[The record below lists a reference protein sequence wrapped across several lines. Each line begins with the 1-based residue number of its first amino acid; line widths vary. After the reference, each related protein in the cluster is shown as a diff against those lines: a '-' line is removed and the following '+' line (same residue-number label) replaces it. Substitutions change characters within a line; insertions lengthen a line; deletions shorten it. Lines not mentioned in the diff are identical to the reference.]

1 MRARSLVVVL
11 ACSLIPALAAGA
23 LAAEKRPL
31 ALDDLFALEDV
42 ADPRVSPDGAWVA
55 YTVTTLDAARDR
67 ADTDVWMVP
76 FAARAA
82 EAAGGGEPLR
92 LTTGEEPESRP
103 RWSPDGRYL
112 AFLSKRG
119 GEKVQVWLLDRRGG
133 EAVKLTDF
141 KADVSDLAWSP
152 DAKRLALVVSDVDPD
167 DPAFA
172 EPPAGEDEPPPKPIV
187 IRRRQ
192 FKRDGEGYLRE
203 IRSHLHLLDVD
214 TRESVQITDG
224 PYDDASPVFS
234 PDGGSIAFVSNRT
247 EDPDA
252 NQNTDVFLLELSA
265 PSAESSAGTIATPRP
280 LTRSPGTDTDPAFS
294 PDGSLVAYLAGGDP
308 ARMWYAMNRVAVVPT
323 AGGEER
329 PLTSS
334 LDRNAWTPRFSADGG
349 HVLFL
354 LEDRGNTHLARVPAA
369 GGAVERLVAGER
381 EIRAF
386 DVGPGGEI
394 AVLES
399 RPSYPFEISAVEDGE
414 LRRLTRTNDELLAGI
429 ELAPV
434 SRFTATSADGTPI
447 DYFQVLPAGVEPGAR
462 LPTLL
467 RIHGGPTSQYANEFA
482 FDWQLFAA
490 RGYAVVAANPRGSS
504 GYGHEF
510 AYAIWADWGNK
521 DYEDVMA
528 AVDHAIERGIADP
541 ERLGVGGWSYG
552 AMLTN
557 YVITKTDRF
566 RAAISGSSEFNYL
579 SNYGTDHYQLEWE
592 LELGLP
598 WVETE
603 RWIRLSPFFQ
613 VEKIV
618 TPTLVLCGQEDWNVP
633 LLNSEQ
639 LYQSLKRLGRE
650 TELVIYPGEGHGI
663 SRPSFQRDRLERYLA
678 WYDRFLGAPR
688 PVVGASG

>member
-103 RWSPDGRYL
+103 RWSPEGRYL

-329 PLTSS
+329 PLTAS

-688 PVVGASG
+688 PVVGASR

>member
-329 PLTSS
+329 PLTAS

-447 DYFQVLPAGVEPGAR
+447 VYFQVLPAGVEPGAR

>member
-1 MRARSLVVVL
+1 MRARSLAAVL
-11 ACSLIPALAAGA
+11 ACLLWPALTAPAP
-23 LAAEKRPL
+23 AEDKRPL
-31 ALDDLFALEDV
+31 TLDDLFALKDV

-55 YTVTTLDAARDR
+55 YTVTALDAARDR
-67 ADTDVWMVP
+67 ADTDVWMAP
-76 FAARAA
+76 FAAEPGAPA
-82 EAAGGGEPLR
+82 EPVR
-92 LTTGEEPESRP
+92 LTTGDEPETRP

-119 GEKVQVWLLDRRGG
+119 GKKTQVWLLDRRGG
-133 EAVKLTDF
+133 EAEKLTDYR
-141 KADVSDLAWSP
+141 ADVSDLAWSP
-152 DAKRLALVVSDVDPD
+152 DGKRLALAVADVDPD
-167 DPAFA
+167 DPDFA
-172 EPPAGEDEPPPKPIV
+172 EPPEGMDEPPPKPIV

-192 FKRDGEGYLRE
+192 FKRDGEGYLTE
-203 IRSHLHLLDVD
+203 IRTHLHLFDLA
-214 TRESVQITDG
+214 TRESVQVTDG

-247 EDPDA
+247 DDPDA
-252 NQNTDVFLLELSA
+252 NQNTDLFLVAVPEEPAEGAEAREMA
-265 PSAESSAGTIATPRP
+265 PPRP
-280 LTRSPGTDTDPAFS
+280 LTRSPGADSDPAFS
-294 PDGSLVAYLAGGDP
+294 PDGKLVAYLAGGDP
-308 ARMWYAMNRVAVVPT
+308 AKMWYAMNSVAVVPA

-329 PLTSS
+329 RLTAA
-334 LDRNAWTPRFSADGG
+334 LDRNAWAPRFSADGG

-354 LEDRGNTHLARVPAA
+354 LEDRGSTHLARVPAA
-369 GGAVERLVAGER
+369 GGEVERLVAGER

-386 DVGPGGEI
+386 DVGAGGGI

-399 RPSYPFEISAVEDGE
+399 RPNYPFEVFALESGEDGG
-414 LRRLTRTNDELLAGI
+414 LRRLTRVNDELLAGI

-434 SRFTATSADGTPI
+434 TRFTATSRDGTPI
-447 DYFQVLPAGVEPGAR
+447 DYFQVVPAGTEPGAR

-467 RIHGGPTSQYANEFA
+467 RIHGGPTAQYANEFA

-490 RGYAVVAANPRGSS
+490 RGYAVVGANPRGSS
-504 GYGHEF
+504 GYGEAF

-528 AVDHAIERGIADP
+528 AVDHAIARGVADP

-557 YVITKTDRF
+557 YVIVKTDRF
-566 RAAISGSSEFNYL
+566 GAAISGSSEFNYL

-639 LYQSLKRLGRE
+639 LYQALKRLGRD
-650 TELVIYPGEGHGI
+650 TELVIYPGEDHGI

-678 WYDRFLGAPR
+678 WYDRYLKKD
-688 PVVGASG
+688 

>member
-103 RWSPDGRYL
+103 RWSPEGRYL

-265 PSAESSAGTIATPRP
+265 PSAESSVGTIATPRP

-329 PLTSS
+329 PLTAS

-447 DYFQVLPAGVEPGAR
+447 DYFQVFPAGVEPGAR

>member
-103 RWSPDGRYL
+103 RWSPEGRYL
-112 AFLSKRG
+112 AFLSRRG

-265 PSAESSAGTIATPRP
+265 PSAESSAGTITTPRP

-329 PLTSS
+329 PLTAS

-688 PVVGASG
+688 PVVGASR

>member
-1 MRARSLVVVL
+1 MRARSLAAVL
-11 ACSLIPALAAGA
+11 ACLLWPALTAPAPAGD
-23 LAAEKRPL
+23 KRPL
-31 ALDDLFALEDV
+31 TLDDLFALKDV

-55 YTVTTLDAARDR
+55 YTVTALDAARDR
-67 ADTDVWMVP
+67 ADTDVWMAP
-76 FAARAA
+76 FAAEPGAP
-82 EAAGGGEPLR
+82 GEPVR
-92 LTTGEEPESRP
+92 LTTGDEPETRP

-119 GEKVQVWLLDRRGG
+119 GKKTQVWLLDRRGG
-133 EAVKLTDF
+133 EAVKLTDYR
-141 KADVSDLAWSP
+141 ADVSDLAWSP
-152 DAKRLALVVSDVDPD
+152 DGKRLALAVADVDPD
-167 DPAFA
+167 DPDFA
-172 EPPAGEDEPPPKPIV
+172 EPPEGMDEPPPKPIV

-192 FKRDGEGYLRE
+192 FKRDGEGYLTE
-203 IRSHLHLLDVD
+203 IRTHLHLFDLA
-214 TRESVQITDG
+214 TRESVQVTDG

-247 EDPDA
+247 DDPDA
-252 NQNTDVFLLELSA
+252 NQNTDLFLVAVPEEPSEPSEGAEAREIA
-265 PSAESSAGTIATPRP
+265 PPRP
-280 LTRSPGTDTDPAFS
+280 LTRSPGADSDPAFS
-294 PDGSLVAYLAGGDP
+294 PDGKLVAYLAGGDP
-308 ARMWYAMNRVAVVPT
+308 AKMWYAMNSVAVVPA

-329 PLTSS
+329 RLTAA
-334 LDRNAWTPRFSADGG
+334 LDRNAWAPRFSADGG

-354 LEDRGNTHLARVPAA
+354 LEDRGSTHLARVPAA
-369 GGAVERLVAGER
+369 GGEVERLVAGER

-386 DVGPGGEI
+386 DVGAGGGI

-399 RPSYPFEISAVEDGE
+399 RPNYPFEVFALESGEDGG
-414 LRRLTRTNDELLAGI
+414 LRRLTRVNDELLAGI

-434 SRFTATSADGTPI
+434 TRFTATSRDGTPI
-447 DYFQVLPAGVEPGAR
+447 DYFQVVPAGTEPGAR

-467 RIHGGPTSQYANEFA
+467 RIHGGPTAQYANEFA

-490 RGYAVVAANPRGSS
+490 RGYAVVGANPRGSS
-504 GYGHEF
+504 GYGEAF

-528 AVDHAIERGIADP
+528 AVDHAIARGVADP

-557 YVITKTDRF
+557 YVIVKTDRF
-566 RAAISGSSEFNYL
+566 GAAISGSSEFNYL
-579 SNYGTDHYQLEWE
+579 SNYGHDHYQLEWE

-639 LYQSLKRLGRE
+639 LYQALKRLGRD
-650 TELVIYPGEGHGI
+650 TELVIYPGENHGI

-678 WYDRFLGAPR
+678 WYDRYLKKD
-688 PVVGASG
+688 

>member
-1 MRARSLVVVL
+1 MRARSPRAVPACLLVAL
-11 ACSLIPALAAGA
+11 LTATAAAPAR
-23 LAAEKRPL
+23 AEERRPL
-31 ALDDLFALEDV
+31 ALDDLFALRDV

-55 YTVTTLDAARDR
+55 YTVTTLDGVRDR
-67 ADTDVWMVP
+67 ADTDVWMAP
-76 FAARAA
+76 FAA
-82 EAAGGGEPLR
+82 GSDGIGEPVR
-92 LTTGEEPESRP
+92 LTTGEEPETRP

-119 GEKVQVWLLDRRGG
+119 GKKTQVWLLDRRGG
-133 EAVKLTDF
+133 EAVQVSDYR
-141 KADVSDLAWSP
+141 AHVSDLAWSP
-152 DAKRLALVVSDVDPD
+152 DGRRLALVVGDVDPD
-167 DPAFA
+167 DPDFA
-172 EPPAGEDEPPPKPIV
+172 EPPEGADEAPPKPIV

-192 FKRDGEGYLRE
+192 FKRDGEGYLTE
-203 IRSHLHLLDVD
+203 LRSHLHVLDLA
-214 TRESVQITDG
+214 TRESVQVTDG

-234 PDGGSIAFVSNRT
+234 PDGRSIVFVSNRT
-247 EDPDA
+247 EDPDG
-252 NQNTDVFLLELSA
+252 NQNTDVFLVEVSEEPSEPPAGAEAREIA
-265 PSAESSAGTIATPRP
+265 PPRP
-280 LTRSPGTDTDPAFS
+280 LTRSPGADSDPAFS
-294 PDGSLVAYLAGGDP
+294 PDGKLVAYLAGGDP
-308 ARMWYAMNRVAVVPT
+308 AKMWYAMNSVAVVPA

-329 PLTSS
+329 RLTTE
-334 LDRNAWTPRFSADGG
+334 LDRNAWAPRFSADGR

-369 GGAVERLVAGER
+369 GGEVERVVAGER

-386 DVGPGGEI
+386 DVGARGGV

-399 RPSYPFEISAVEDGE
+399 RPTYPFEVFAVDGGE
-414 LRRLTRTNDELLAGI
+414 LRRLTRVNDELLAGI
-429 ELAPV
+429 RLAQV
-434 SRFTATSADGTPI
+434 TRFTATSGDGTPI
-447 DYFQVLPAGVEPGAR
+447 DYFQVLPAGAEPGAR

-467 RIHGGPTSQYANEFA
+467 RIHGGPTAQYANEFA

-490 RGYAVVAANPRGSS
+490 HGYAVLGANPRGSS
-504 GYGHEF
+504 GYGEAF
-510 AYAIWADWGNK
+510 AHAIWADWGNK

-528 AVDHAIERGIADP
+528 AVDHAIARGVADP

-557 YVITKTDRF
+557 YVIVKTDRF

-579 SNYGTDHYQLEWE
+579 SNYGHDHYQLEWE

-603 RWIRLSPFFQ
+603 RWMRLSPFFQ

-639 LYQSLKRLGRE
+639 LYQALKRLGRE
-650 TELVIYPGEGHGI
+650 TELVIYPGEDHGI
-663 SRPSFQRDRLERYLA
+663 SRPSFRRDRLERYLA
-678 WYDRFLGAPR
+678 WYDRYLKGD
-688 PVVGASG
+688 